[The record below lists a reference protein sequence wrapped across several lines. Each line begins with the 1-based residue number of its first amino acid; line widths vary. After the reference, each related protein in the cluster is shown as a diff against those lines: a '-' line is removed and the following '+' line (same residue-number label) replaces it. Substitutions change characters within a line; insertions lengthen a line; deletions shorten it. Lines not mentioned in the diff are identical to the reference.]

1 MKKDDEIIL
10 KYLIKAIAELNENYN
25 GALSVL
31 KDDYKEAGL
40 NPLLDAISHLMFH
53 PHDLDGWHCHYTM
66 NAVWLE
72 WGDSTKVDIYFND
85 LIERSDAIKRKLAEK
100 SIEKGIKSGEL
111 LLLDFR
117 MEML

>member
-1 MKKDDEIIL
+1 MKKDDEICL
-10 KYLIKAIAELNENYN
+10 KFLIKAIAELNENYN
-25 GALSVL
+25 GALKAL
-31 KDDYKEAGL
+31 KDDYKDAGL
-40 NPLLDAISHLMFH
+40 NPLLDAIAYLMFNVY
-53 PHDLDGWHCHYTM
+53 DEDGWHYHFTM
-66 NAVWLE
+66 DAVWLE
-72 WGDSTKVDIYFND
+72 WDDPERVDIYFND